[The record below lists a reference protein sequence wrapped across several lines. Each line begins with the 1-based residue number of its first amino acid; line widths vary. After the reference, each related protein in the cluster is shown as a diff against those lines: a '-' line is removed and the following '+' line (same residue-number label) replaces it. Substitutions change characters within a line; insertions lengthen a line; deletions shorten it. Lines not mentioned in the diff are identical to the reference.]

1 MQIKDA
7 SALVDAAFADVEA
20 DIFYQIKTN
29 PADRATLLSQLDVI
43 SKAKERTDARFD
55 QYPTA

>member
-7 SALVDAAFADVEA
+7 RELVDKAFADVEA

-29 PADRATLLSQLDVI
+29 PGDRSSLLSQLDVL

-55 QYPTA
+55 QYPAA